1 MNQFG
6 TEKENHSLKRYFSTR
21 SVTKNQRTRSFL
33 GEGPLLY
40 GLIAIFLFITFSPIV
55 WIFSTSLKQNQEAMS
70 FPPNLLP
77 QDPTL
82 ENFVFVL
89 TDPNLVRSL
98 ANSFIVSIGSTILS
112 VTVSALGGYAFARFD
127 FKGKSIIISIILGL
141 FMIPVVINIVPLYI
155 MLADLGLLNSLFALM
170 LTFQILIIPLN
181 ILLLKSYFETI
192 PKDLEEAAL
201 LDGCSRV
208 GVLRR
213 VTIPLSMPGFAIAA
227 VLSFRFAWNE
237 FILAVVLANHPDS
250 TVFQVALY
258 QFISLYRI
266 DWGYLS
272 AGITIAIIPV
282 LVLMLSFQKN
292 MVKGLTLGAIRG

>member
-40 GLIAIFLFITFSPIV
+40 SLIAIFLFITFSPIV

>member
-1 MNQFG
+1 MKQDRSKNENQKFTRIFKSG
-6 TEKENHSLKRYFSTR
+6 DKTNH
-21 SVTKNQRTRSFL
+21 QRTSSSL
-33 GEGPLLY
+33 GERLILY

-70 FPPNLLP
+70 FPPRLVP
-77 QDPTL
+77 EDPTL
-82 ENFVFVL
+82 ENFIFVL
-89 TDPNLVRSL
+89 TDPALVQSL
-98 ANSFIVSIGSTILS
+98 SNSFIVSIGSTLLS
-112 VTVSALGGYAFARFD
+112 VTVSALGGYAFARFE
-127 FKGKSIIISIILGL
+127 FKGKNMIISIILGL

-155 MLADLGLLNSLFALM
+155 MLAGLGLLNSLFALM

-192 PKDLEEAAL
+192 PKDLDESAL
-201 LDGCSRV
+201 LDGCSRL

-213 VTIPLSMPGFAIAA
+213 ITIPLSMPGFAIAA

-292 MVKGLTLGAIRG
+292 MVRGLTLGAIRG